1 MLVTRASLIPFTVGC
16 ACLGCLTLCAEPP
29 AAQPAAPAGIPQR
42 YFMDYPIAGRFC
54 QPIRTALAGAARTSV
69 AGRRGSL
76 RQHPN
81 GGYGLK
87 MLRIANRDYF
97 HTGADFGWL
106 QEGTPVFAIADGVVR
121 ASVGGVVSQSANGG
135 KRKRVNAKLPSQWG
149 NLIVIEHRLSEDQC
163 FTTIYGHLANDRH
176 VQIGDFVTAGQ
187 LIGSIGRKSAV
198 INGGYEPHLHFGVRA
213 GRFLSR
219 GATLFSVPINGQ
231 QTFVRLGTA
240 AETQM
245 TLELPPGLPDMWG
258 VSLSGTNIAVRRID
272 GAFRMPAW
280 VLWDHMPP
288 EANIVGYSPTLKG
301 WYDPIAF
308 LRQHQAHTNPAPYMS
323 PTLDRKAGK
332 RKHVVDRQAA
342 DWKVNEWIRPPSE
355 SARDVADLKGKTVCL
370 VCVQAACRA
379 SSTHALPMVT
389 ALSKQYAADDSVQ
402 IVVVQTAFRDF
413 RRNSLANAKRLA
425 KSLPDTVAVGHTGDS
440 KHRPAVLD
448 NYGIAGT
455 PWVVII
461 DASGKVAFSAVH
473 LRAEQVGRIID
484 GLKQPKT
491 ELTDAD
497 APLRSE

>member
-1 MLVTRASLIPFTVGC
+1 MRDEWSNDDTLIEYRRQRA
-16 ACLGCLTLCAEPP
+16 
-29 AAQPAAPAGIPQR
+29 
-42 YFMDYPIAGRFC
+42 D
-54 QPIRTALAGAARTSV
+54 AARTV
-69 AGRRGSL
+69 DGHWDLAEWCRKHGLDEQRRAHLTAVLDIDPDHDRARKALGFVRVGPFWQSKQEQT
-76 RQHPN
+76 RRKQDAQRIQRN
-81 GGYGLK
+81 LK
-87 MLRIANRDYF
+87 RWQPRIARIFRDLMS
-97 HTGADFGWL
+97 TKIQQKSAAMKRLD
-106 QEGTPVFAIADGVVR
+106 AISDP
-121 ASVGGVVSQSANGG
+121 SAIPALEWGIAQNGP
-135 KRKRVNAKLPSQWG
+135 AMA

-240 AETQM
+240 GETQM

-288 EANIVGYSPTLKG
+288 EANIVGYSPTLND

-379 SSTHALPMVT
+379 SSSHALPMVT

-497 APLRSE
+497 APLLSE